1 MLELIYKETRGTKNR
16 ASVRYVYG
24 FTRTPSFAPEEL
36 QRAISVASAGTSVFS
51 ASAVKAAKEI
61 VAAGTPVT
69 VKGAAVLAC
78 LQGAHRVTLS
88 KGERAYLI
96 REMRLSVENSGFS
109 AESLL
114 KAA

>member
-1 MLELIYKETRGTKNR
+1 MLDLIYKETKATKAR
-16 ASVRYVYG
+16 AAVRYVYG
-24 FTRTPSFAPEEL
+24 FTRTPYAPAEL
-36 QRAISVASAGTSVFS
+36 QQAISVASAGTRVFS

-61 VAAGTPVT
+61 VKAGTPVT

-96 REMRLSVENSGFS
+96 REMRLSVEQSGLS

-114 KAA
+114 QAA